1 VLRQWFADLEVVE
14 SLAVKEAIKDIAN
27 QMVRKQA
34 YIRFLRLSVVNGQ
47 SQKADTIT
55 PVL

>member
-1 VLRQWFADLEVVE
+1 MLRQWFADLEVVE